1 MGKGEGMRV
10 SDYIRLLFLAAV
22 WGASFL
28 FMKIA
33 APEFGAV
40 NTAFLRVFFGF
51 VGLAVILFTLRS
63 SFRFE
68 GKFRSALILGA
79 INSGLPFFMYCLA
92 AKWLP
97 AGYSA
102 ILNATTPLMGAII
115 GFSFFSEKLTAR
127 KWLGVVL
134 GLAGIM
140 VITSVGDAQ
149 SNEEKIAGIIACLVA
164 TSCYAVAGFLT
175 RRWISNKGG
184 LDPKIVAFGSQIG
197 ATLFLLPFFT
207 WSITTGPSINWLQGD
222 VWLSV
227 LGLGF
232 ICTAVAYIFYF
243 RLIADIGPL
252 RSLTVTF
259 LIPPFGVLW
268 GYLILHETISEEFII
283 GAVIVCFSVWLVISP
298 EKKMCSVKS

>member
-1 MGKGEGMRV
+1 MRA
-10 SDYIRLLFLAAV
+10 SDYLRLLFLAAV

-33 APEFGAV
+33 APEFGAI

-51 VGLAVILFTLRS
+51 VGLAVILLMLKS
-63 SFRFE
+63 SFRFD
-68 GKFRSALILGA
+68 GKFRSALVLGA

-92 AKWLP
+92 AKLLP

-102 ILNATTPLMGAII
+102 ILNATTPLMGAIV
-115 GFSFFSEKLTAR
+115 GFSFFGEKLSIR
-127 KWLGVVL
+127 KWVGVIL

-140 VITSVGDAQ
+140 VITSVGDAH
-149 SNEEKIAGIIACLVA
+149 STDEKIFGIIACLVA
-164 TSCYAVAGFLT
+164 TTCYGVAGFLT
-175 RRWISNKGG
+175 RRWISDKGG

-197 ATLFLLPFFT
+197 ATLFLLPFFA
-207 WSITTGPSINWLQGD
+207 WSVSTGPTINWIQGN

-268 GYLILHETISEEFII
+268 GYLILNETISEGFII
-283 GAVIVCFSVWLVISP
+283 GALIVCVSVWLVISP
-298 EKKMCSVKS
+298 ERKRAIVKG

>member
-1 MGKGEGMRV
+1 MRV

-164 TSCYAVAGFLT
+164 TSCYGVAGFLT